1 MMRQRTLVVCLFIC
15 GFFCLGIG
23 SLSYADDAV
32 VLPKGRF
39 RVHADTRFYLP
50 IDRRFNPDG
59 DAEDLA
65 VDYNNTS
72 LDSRVFSGL
81 AALEDPIRLGPLAL
95 PPGTASIGNSLVSF
109 EYDLILSYFSV
120 QYGVTDRLTV
130 GVRLPYWWMKN
141 RVSARVD
148 STTATVGKNR
158 TTGTLFR
165 LPARGVEGPVPGIPG
180 RTEFLTTEDI
190 QQILGSGLDINGD
203 GRVDVPGFGFKRVE
217 TWSDDG
223 IGDLEAGFRYQYL
236 KTKDWRLA
244 FTGGARFPT
253 GRVDDPDNLV
263 DYPFGS
269 GAYALLFRVNN
280 DYTGIKNLVLNG
292 TFRYDLILPDKQTK
306 RVPSDVNRPITANK
320 EEVDRDLGDTF
331 EFEVSGAYTLL
342 KGLSVSGL
350 YQYAFALQDR
360 VSGKLGFAYSSL
372 ENETDWTSHIFQTG
386 VSYTTLPLYVE
397 KKFPV
402 PLAVSVSYRNRFAG
416 TNNALKSQFISL
428 EVSGF
433 F

>member
-1 MMRQRTLVVCLFIC
+1 
-15 GFFCLGIG
+15 
-23 SLSYADDAV
+23 
-32 VLPKGRF
+32 
-39 RVHADTRFYLP
+39 
-50 IDRRFNPDG
+50 
-59 DAEDLA
+59 
-65 VDYNNTS
+65 
-72 LDSRVFSGL
+72 
-81 AALEDPIRLGPLAL
+81 
-95 PPGTASIGNSLVSF
+95 
-109 EYDLILSYFSV
+109 
-120 QYGVTDRLTV
+120 
-130 GVRLPYWWMKN
+130 MKN

-203 GRVDVPGFGFKRVE
+203 GRADVTGFGFKRVE

-269 GAYALLFRVNN
+269 GAYALLFRLNN
-280 DYTGIKNLVLNG
+280 DYVGIKNLVLNG
-292 TFRYDLILPDKQTK
+292 TFRYDLILPDKQLK
-306 RVPSDVNRPITANK
+306 RVPDNVNRPITANK

-331 EFEVSGAYTLL
+331 EFEISGAYTLL
-342 KGLSVSGL
+342 KGFSVYGL
-350 YQYAFALQDR
+350 YQYAFALQDE
-360 VSGKLGFAYSSL
+360 VSGNLGFAYASL

-386 VSYTTLPLYVE
+386 VSYTTLPLYIE

-402 PLAVSVSYRNRFAG
+402 PLMVSVSYRNRFAG
-416 TNNALKSQFISL
+416 ANNILKSEFISL
-428 EVSGF
+428 EISGF